1 MGIEQPSLFRMMTG
15 IFQLYI
21 NLYCLVILLLQ
32 ISQNEFFWRMI
43 DERSCMPPF
52 SPQRGKLIPRVASCE
67 CGKQLIDHKSQTYSV
82 RRFVMRLYYTT
93 DEKRSPIK
101 HQRQYV
107 FNGNETIWRD
117 RVIAEHKPATT
128 AVNFHY
134 RIQKTC
140 LYSWRSPEV

>member
-1 MGIEQPSLFRMMTG
+1 MGIEQPSLFWVMTG

-32 ISQNEFFWRMI
+32 ISMSFFGGWLMNDLVCPHSHR
-43 DERSCMPPF
+43 RG
-52 SPQRGKLIPRVASCE
+52 GKLIPRVASCE

>member
-1 MGIEQPSLFRMMTG
+1 MGIEQPSLFRVMTG

-32 ISQNEFFWRMI
+32 ISMSFFGGWLMNDLVCPHSHR
-43 DERSCMPPF
+43 RG
-52 SPQRGKLIPRVASCE
+52 GKLIPRVASCE

-128 AVNFHY
+128 AVNFHN

>member
-1 MGIEQPSLFRMMTG
+1 MGIEQPSLFRVMTG

-32 ISQNEFFWRMI
+32 ISMSFFGGWLMNDLVCPHSHR
-43 DERSCMPPF
+43 RG
-52 SPQRGKLIPRVASCE
+52 GKLIPRVASCE

-117 RVIAEHKPATT
+117 RAIAEHKPATT

>member
-1 MGIEQPSLFRMMTG
+1 MGIEQPSLFRVMTG

-32 ISQNEFFWRMI
+32 ISMSFFGGWLMNDLVCPHSHR
-43 DERSCMPPF
+43 RG
-52 SPQRGKLIPRVASCE
+52 GKLIPRVASCE

-117 RVIAEHKPATT
+117 RVIAENKPATT